1 MNISIQIDKATLER
15 FCAANHIRRMS
26 LFGSQVTGTSRPD
39 SDLDV
44 LVEFEPSQ
52 QPGLIGL
59 ARMSVEL
66 SAMID
71 GRPVDLR
78 TPKDLSRHFR
88 EEVLQT
94 AEVIF
99 ARSRSSPPAA
109 YD

>member
-1 MNISIQIDKATLER
+1 MGISIRIDRATLER

-26 LFGSQVTGTSRPD
+26 LFGSQVARASQPD

-44 LVEFEPSQ
+44 LVEFEASQ

-59 ARMSVEL
+59 ARMSAEL

-78 TPKDLSRHFR
+78 TPKELSRHFR
-88 EEVLQT
+88 EEVLRT
-94 AEVIF
+94 AEVVF
-99 ARSRSSPPAA
+99 AR
-109 YD
+109 